1 MDTVDFESTGSDFA
15 VVFKAVNLAVA
26 AVAFF
31 SGLSELFSG
40 VAYTFQGIYVAALG
54 LLIGY
59 LEFKVPP
66 QLYSYCSSFFSF
78 LGRGLIY
85 FLIAILNFH
94 GSAIRIISAF
104 IIFVIAIVYIVL
116 EFVQSIQPPENMQ
129 GEQGLSTDGLDDVI

>member
-1 MDTVDFESTGSDFA
+1 MDTVDFESTGPDFGA
-15 VVFKAVNLAVA
+15 VFKAINLAVA
-26 AVAFF
+26 TIAFA
-31 SGLSELFSG
+31 SGFTQLFSG
-40 VAYTFQGIYVAALG
+40 IGYFFQGLYVAALG
-54 LLIGY
+54 VIIGY

-85 FLIAILNFH
+85 ILIAILNIH
-94 GSAIRIISAF
+94 GSALRIICAF
-104 IIFVIAIVYIVL
+104 FVFVVGISYVVL